1 MMDLFLIKHYF
12 VFVLLFLS
20 LFSLNHL
27 KTLTGRVENWEKI
40 AISFH
45 K

>member
-1 MMDLFLIKHYF
+1 MMDLFLIKHYL
-12 VFVLLFLS
+12 VFILLLS

-27 KTLTGRVENWEKI
+27 KTLTGRVENWGKI